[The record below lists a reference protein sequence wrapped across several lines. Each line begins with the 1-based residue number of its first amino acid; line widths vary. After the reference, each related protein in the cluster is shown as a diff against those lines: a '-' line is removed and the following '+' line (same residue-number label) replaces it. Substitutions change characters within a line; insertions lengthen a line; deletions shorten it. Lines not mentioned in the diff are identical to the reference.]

1 MKLEFADNP
10 CFSGVFKC
18 NIDNTDVLGYV
29 QDMKKL
35 EILKEHQDS
44 IWYSEKEGY
53 WYCCLP
59 DETKPKGWK
68 NVKRKKQEAIEKV
81 LCDYYL
87 DIEEQERR
95 KQEASLE
102 ELFYEFMEHKK
113 KMVKAGT
120 VKRMV
125 ADWDRFYKPHP
136 EFIKKKYKEITKI
149 DVDDFLNDVVNKNQ
163 LKAKAFHNMC
173 GVLKQTFNYAVDAE
187 YIEKSPY
194 RVKVSKKKVLPNRK
208 NCNTKEVFSKEEQGA
223 IIREMERRIM
233 NNPSNT
239 APLAVM
245 LDFELGARKGEILGL
260 RVSDIENGKI
270 HISRQVVEKFDE
282 TDTDNIKSL
291 GFEVVEYTKSEC
303 GDRWLPLTKRAMQLI
318 HRIQMVNE
326 WNDNVYKDFL
336 FVRNGT
342 VMSPDAVDTQLI
354 RGCNYIGIPVKTMHK
369 IRKTYASTL
378 YENGVS
384 IPVIADMLGHADE
397 NTTLKHYIF
406 TRINNEEKDQ
416 LVLSALQPPQDIVAP
431 SPKNVRRR
439 ETKIVSF
446 RQ

>member
-1 MKLEFADNP
+1 
-10 CFSGVFKC
+10 
-18 NIDNTDVLGYV
+18 
-29 QDMKKL
+29 
-35 EILKEHQDS
+35 
-44 IWYSEKEGY
+44 
-53 WYCCLP
+53 
-59 DETKPKGWK
+59 
-68 NVKRKKQEAIEKV
+68 
-81 LCDYYL
+81 
-87 DIEEQERR
+87 
-95 KQEASLE
+95 
-102 ELFYEFMEHKK
+102 
-113 KMVKAGT
+113 
-120 VKRMV
+120 
-125 ADWDRFYKPHP
+125 
-136 EFIKKKYKEITKI
+136 
-149 DVDDFLNDVVNKNQ
+149 
-163 LKAKAFHNMC
+163 
-173 GVLKQTFNYAVDAE
+173 
-187 YIEKSPY
+187 
-194 RVKVSKKKVLPNRK
+194 
-208 NCNTKEVFSKEEQGA
+208 
-223 IIREMERRIM
+223 M

-326 WNDNVYKDFL
+326 ENDNVYKDFL

-384 IPVIADMLGHADE
+384 IPVIADMRGHADE

-406 TRINNEEKDQ
+406 ARTNTEQKDQ

-431 SPKNVRRR
+431 PSKNVRQR
-439 ETKIVSF
+439 ETKIISF
-446 RQ
+446 TR